1 MLLQEY
7 MKEGSNIGISKRK
20 DPSDVYSE
28 VTYIRLLEPG
38 NQKIRF
44 NMNIGDIG
52 MSKSKGVL

>member
-1 MLLQEY
+1 